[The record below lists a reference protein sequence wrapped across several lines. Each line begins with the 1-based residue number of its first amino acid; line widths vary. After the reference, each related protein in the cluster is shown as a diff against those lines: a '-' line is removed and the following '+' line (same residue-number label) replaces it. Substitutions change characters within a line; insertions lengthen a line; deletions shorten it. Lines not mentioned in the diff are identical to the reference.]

1 MGLVP
6 QQVDYGN
13 ILCSSVNKL
22 QENSNASAKED
33 YCLYSTKI
41 NCLAVDSSG
50 LDFNL

>member
-33 YCLYSTKI
+33 YIPQKSTVW
-41 NCLAVDSSG
+41 L
-50 LDFNL
+50 